1 MKRGANVL
9 IVWAAILAVL
19 AFLAPAFFSVE
30 NLREILLA
38 NASVL
43 LAACG
48 MTLVIL
54 AGEIDISIGS
64 VFAVTAVVA
73 GVLSKTGLPMP
84 LVAVSAALAG
94 ASLGAVNGGLV
105 AGLRIPSIVATLATM
120 IVLRDSLRWATGG
133 AWIED
138 LPDRFQWFGLGQTG
152 GEAAILLATAAVF
165 AALAWMLRNIAAAR
179 AIYAIGSD
187 AEAAR
192 LAGLPVRRSLF
203 AVFVA
208 MGALTGVAASLDAS
222 RFREVQ
228 SNSGVGLELK
238 AIAAV
243 VVGGASIAGG
253 RGTMGG
259 TLLGVGLLATIGP
272 ALTFLGI
279 NPYWEKAIQGAIILA
294 SVAIDYAR
302 GRAKSLELA

>member
-1 MKRGANVL
+1 MKRGASVL
-9 IVWAAILAVL
+9 IAWAALLAVL
-19 AFLAPAFFSVE
+19 AFLAPGFFSVE

-43 LAACG
+43 LVACG

-54 AGEIDISIGS
+54 AGEIDISTGS
-64 VFAVTAVVA
+64 IFAVLSVTAGA
-73 GVLSKTGLPMP
+73 LSKTGLPMP
-84 LVAVSAALAG
+84 LVALSTALAG
-94 ASLGAVNGGLV
+94 ALLGAVNGGLV
-105 AGLRIPSIVATLATM
+105 AGLRLPSIVATLAAM

-133 AWIED
+133 AWIEN
-138 LPDRFQWFGLGQTG
+138 LPERFQWFGLGQAG
-152 GEAAILLATAAVF
+152 GETAILIATAAVF
-165 AALAWMLRNIAAAR
+165 ASLAWMLRNVAAAR
-179 AIYAIGSD
+179 AIYATGSD

-192 LAGLPVRRSLF
+192 LAGIPVRRVLF
-203 AVFVA
+203 AVFA
-208 MGALTGVAASLDAS
+208 SMGALTGVAAVLDAI

-243 VVGGASIAGG
+243 VVGGAAITGG
-253 RGTMGG
+253 RGTLPG
-259 TLLGVGLLATIGP
+259 TLIGVGLLATIGP

-302 GRAKSLELA
+302 GKEKRHERA

>member
-1 MKRGANVL
+1 MKRGTSVL
-9 IVWAAILAVL
+9 IAWAALLAILAFV
-19 AFLAPAFFSVE
+19 APGFFSVE

-64 VFAVTAVVA
+64 LFAVLSVVA

-84 LVAVSAALAG
+84 LVALSTALAG
-94 ASLGAVNGGLV
+94 ASLGAINGGLV

-120 IVLRDSLRWATGG
+120 IVLRDTLRWATGG
-133 AWIED
+133 AWIEN
-138 LPDRFQWFGLGQTG
+138 LPERFQWFGLSQAG
-152 GEAAILLATAAVF
+152 GETAILIATAAIF
-165 AALAWMLRNIAAAR
+165 AALAWMLRNVAAAR
-179 AIYAIGSD
+179 AIYATGSD

-192 LAGLPVRRSLF
+192 LAGIPVRRVLF
-203 AVFVA
+203 AVFSS
-208 MGALTGVAASLDAS
+208 MGALTGVAALLDAI
-222 RFREVQ
+222 RFHEVQ

-243 VVGGASIAGG
+243 VVGGAAITGG
-253 RGTMGG
+253 RGTLAG

-302 GRAKSLELA
+302 GNERRLGHA

>member
-1 MKRGANVL
+1 MKRGASVL
-9 IVWAAILAVL
+9 IAWAALLAVL
-19 AFLAPAFFSVE
+19 AFFAPAFFSLE

-43 LAACG
+43 LVACG

-64 VFAVTAVVA
+64 IFAVLSVTA
-73 GVLSKTGLPMP
+73 GVLSKSGLPMP
-84 LVAVSAALAG
+84 LVALSTALAG
-94 ASLGAVNGGLV
+94 ALLGAINGGLV
-105 AGLRIPSIVATLATM
+105 AGLRLPSIVATLAAM

-133 AWIED
+133 AWIEN
-138 LPDRFQWFGLGQTG
+138 LPERFQWFGLGQAG
-152 GEAAILLATAAVF
+152 GETAILIATAAVF
-165 AALAWMLRNIAAAR
+165 GSLAWMLRNVAAAR
-179 AIYAIGSD
+179 AIYATGSD

-192 LAGLPVRRSLF
+192 LTGIPVRRVLF
-203 AVFVA
+203 AVFA
-208 MGALTGVAASLDAS
+208 SMGALAGVAAVLDAI

-228 SNSGVGLELK
+228 TNSGVGLELK

-243 VVGGASIAGG
+243 VVGGAAITGG
-253 RGTMGG
+253 RGTLSG
-259 TLLGVGLLATIGP
+259 TLIGVGLLATIGP

-302 GRAKSLELA
+302 GKEKLLGRA

>member
-1 MKRGANVL
+1 MKRGASVL
-9 IVWAAILAVL
+9 IAWAALLAVL
-19 AFLAPAFFSVE
+19 AFFAPAFFSLE

-38 NASVL
+38 NTSVL
-43 LAACG
+43 LVACG
-48 MTLVIL
+48 MTMVIL

-64 VFAVTAVVA
+64 IFAVLSVTA

-84 LVAVSAALAG
+84 LVALSTALAG
-94 ASLGAVNGGLV
+94 ALIGAMNGGLV
-105 AGLRIPSIVATLATM
+105 AGLRLPSIVATLAAM

-133 AWIED
+133 AWIEN
-138 LPDRFQWFGLGQTG
+138 LPERFQWFGLGQAG
-152 GEAAILLATAAVF
+152 GETAILIATAAVF
-165 AALAWMLRNIAAAR
+165 GSLAWMLRNVAAAR
-179 AIYAIGSD
+179 AIYATGSD

-192 LAGLPVRRSLF
+192 LTGIPVRRVLF
-203 AVFVA
+203 AVFA
-208 MGALTGVAASLDAS
+208 SMGALTGVAAVLDAI

-243 VVGGASIAGG
+243 VVGGAAITGG
-253 RGTMGG
+253 RGTLPG
-259 TLLGVGLLATIGP
+259 TLIGVGLLASIGP

-302 GRAKSLELA
+302 GKEKRLG

>member
-1 MKRGANVL
+1 MKRGASVL
-9 IVWAAILAVL
+9 IAWAALLALL
-19 AFLAPAFFSVE
+19 AFAAPGFFSVE

-43 LAACG
+43 IAACG

-64 VFAVTAVVA
+64 LFAVLGVTA

-84 LVAVSAALAG
+84 LVALATALAG
-94 ASLGAVNGGLV
+94 AGLGAVNGALV
-105 AGLRIPSIVATLATM
+105 AGLRIPSIVATLAAM

-133 AWIED
+133 AWIEN
-138 LPDRFQWFGLGQTG
+138 LPDRFQWFGLGQAV
-152 GEAAILLATAAVF
+152 GETVIFAAAAAVF
-165 AALAWMLRNIAAAR
+165 ASLAWMLRNVAAAR
-179 AIYAIGSD
+179 AIYATGSD
-187 AEAAR
+187 PEAAR
-192 LAGLPVRRSLF
+192 LAGIPVRRVLF

-208 MGALTGVAASLDAS
+208 MGALTGLAALLDAI

-243 VVGGASIAGG
+243 VVGGAAITGG
-253 RGTMGG
+253 RGRLAG
-259 TLLGVGLLATIGP
+259 TLAGVGLLATIGP

-302 GRAKSLELA
+302 GKEKSLGRA

>member
-1 MKRGANVL
+1 MKRGASVL
-9 IVWAAILAVL
+9 IAWAALLAVL
-19 AFLAPAFFSVE
+19 AFFAPAFFSLE

-38 NASVL
+38 NTSVL
-43 LAACG
+43 LVACG
-48 MTLVIL
+48 MTMVIL

-64 VFAVTAVVA
+64 IFAVLSVTA

-84 LVAVSAALAG
+84 LVALSTALAG
-94 ASLGAVNGGLV
+94 ALIGAMNGGLV
-105 AGLRIPSIVATLATM
+105 AGLRLPSIVATLAAM

-133 AWIED
+133 AWIEN
-138 LPDRFQWFGLGQTG
+138 LPERFQWFGLGQAG
-152 GEAAILLATAAVF
+152 GETAILIATAAVF
-165 AALAWMLRNIAAAR
+165 GSLAWMLRNVAAAR
-179 AIYAIGSD
+179 AIYATGSD

-192 LAGLPVRRSLF
+192 LTGIPVRRVLF
-203 AVFVA
+203 AVFA
-208 MGALTGVAASLDAS
+208 SMGALTGVAAVLDAI

-243 VVGGASIAGG
+243 VVGGAAITGG
-253 RGTMGG
+253 RGTLPG
-259 TLLGVGLLATIGP
+259 TLIGVGLLASIGP

-294 SVAIDYAR
+294 SLAIDYAR
-302 GRAKSLELA
+302 GKEKRLG

>member
-1 MKRGANVL
+1 MKRGASVL
-9 IVWAAILAVL
+9 IAWAALLAAL

-48 MTLVIL
+48 MTLVIV

-64 VFAVTAVVA
+64 IFAVLGVTAGA
-73 GVLSKTGLPMP
+73 LSKTGLPMP
-84 LVAVSAALAG
+84 LVALVAALAG
-94 ASLGAVNGGLV
+94 AALGAVNGGLV
-105 AGLRIPSIVATLATM
+105 AYLRIPSIVATLATM
-120 IVLRDSLRWATGG
+120 IILRDSLRWATGG
-133 AWIED
+133 AWVEN
-138 LPDRFQWFGLGQTG
+138 LPEGFQWFGLSQTG
-152 GEAAILLATAAVF
+152 GETAILMGTAALF
-165 AALAWMLRNIAAAR
+165 AVLAWTLRNVAAAR
-179 AIYAIGSD
+179 VIYATGSD

-192 LAGLPVRRSLF
+192 LAGIPIRRVIF
-203 AVFVA
+203 AVFVS
-208 MGALTGVAASLDAS
+208 MGALTGVAAMLDAI

-243 VVGGASIAGG
+243 VVGGAAITGG
-253 RGTMGG
+253 RGTLGG

-279 NPYWEKAIQGAIILA
+279 NPYWEKAIQGAIILT
-294 SVAIDYAR
+294 SVAIDFAR
-302 GRAKSLELA
+302 GKERRLGRA

>member
-1 MKRGANVL
+1 MKRGASVL
-9 IVWAAILAVL
+9 IAWAALLAVL
-19 AFLAPAFFSVE
+19 AFFAPAFFSLE

-43 LAACG
+43 LVACG

-64 VFAVTAVVA
+64 IFAVLSVTA

-84 LVAVSAALAG
+84 LVALSTALAG
-94 ASLGAVNGGLV
+94 ALIGAMNGGLV
-105 AGLRIPSIVATLATM
+105 AGLRFPSIVATLAAM

-133 AWIED
+133 AWIEN
-138 LPDRFQWFGLGQTG
+138 LPERFQWFGLGQAG
-152 GEAAILLATAAVF
+152 GETAILIATAAVF
-165 AALAWMLRNIAAAR
+165 GSLAWMLRNVAAAR
-179 AIYAIGSD
+179 AIYATGSD

-192 LAGLPVRRSLF
+192 LTGIPVRRVLF
-203 AVFVA
+203 AVFA
-208 MGALTGVAASLDAS
+208 SMGALTGVAAVLDAI

-243 VVGGASIAGG
+243 VVGGAAITGG
-253 RGTMGG
+253 RGTLSG
-259 TLLGVGLLATIGP
+259 TLIGVGLLATIGP

-294 SVAIDYAR
+294 FVAIDYAR
-302 GRAKSLELA
+302 GKEKRLG

>member
-1 MKRGANVL
+1 MKRGASVL
-9 IVWAAILAVL
+9 IAWAALLAAL

-48 MTLVIL
+48 MTLVIV

-64 VFAVTAVVA
+64 IFAVLGVTAGA
-73 GVLSKTGLPMP
+73 LSKTGLPMP
-84 LVAVSAALAG
+84 LVALFAALAG
-94 ASLGAVNGGLV
+94 AALGTLNGGLV
-105 AGLRIPSIVATLATM
+105 AYLRIPSIVATLATM
-120 IVLRDSLRWATGG
+120 IILRDSLRWATGG
-133 AWIED
+133 AWVEN
-138 LPDRFQWFGLGQTG
+138 LPEGFQWFGLSQSG
-152 GEAAILLATAAVF
+152 GETAILMGTAAIF
-165 AALAWMLRNIAAAR
+165 AALAWTLRNVAAAR
-179 AIYAIGSD
+179 AIYATGSD

-192 LAGLPVRRSLF
+192 LAGIPVRRVIF
-203 AVFVA
+203 AVFVS
-208 MGALTGVAASLDAS
+208 MGALTGVAALLDAI

-243 VVGGASIAGG
+243 VVGGAAITGG
-253 RGTMGG
+253 RGTLGG

-279 NPYWEKAIQGAIILA
+279 NPYWEKAIQGAIILT
-294 SVAIDYAR
+294 SVAIDFAR
-302 GRAKSLELA
+302 GREHRLGRA

>member
-1 MKRGANVL
+1 MKRGASVL
-9 IVWAAILAVL
+9 IAWAAILAIL
-19 AFLAPAFFSVE
+19 AFLAPAFFSLE
-30 NLREILLA
+30 NLREILMA

-64 VFAVTAVVA
+64 AFAVLSVIA
-73 GVLSKTGLPMP
+73 GTLSKTGLPMP
-84 LVAVSAALAG
+84 LAALSTALAG
-94 ASLGAVNGGLV
+94 ALLGAVNGGLV

-120 IVLRDSLRWATGG
+120 ILLRDSLRWATGG
-133 AWIED
+133 AWIEN
-138 LPDRFQWFGLGQTG
+138 LPDGFQWFGLGQTG
-152 GEAAILLATAAVF
+152 GETAILLTTAAVF
-165 AALAWMLRNIAAAR
+165 GTFAWMLRNIAAAR
-179 AIYAIGSD
+179 AVYATGSD

-192 LAGLPVRRSLF
+192 LAGIPVRRVLF
-203 AVFVA
+203 GVFVS
-208 MGALTGVAASLDAS
+208 MGALTGIAALLDAI

-228 SNSGVGLELK
+228 SNSGTGMELK

-243 VVGGASIAGG
+243 VVGGAAITGG
-253 RGTMGG
+253 RGSLGG

-302 GRAKSLELA
+302 GRERQLGRA